1 MFFFA
6 RTAYSVKR
14 QSLWLAVSAL
24 LACGGSESTDPS
36 GDAIGTWNLVTVD
49 GRALPTFVPTGVGV
63 PAVEIQLSQIV
74 IRSDGS
80 FTDTYTLRPVLSNT
94 ATTFQE
100 PGTWVRDGRVV
111 TLTYS
116 SNGSSGTGTLT
127 DNVLTMDFDGAW
139 VFRRE

>member
-1 MFFFA
+1 M
-6 RTAYSVKR
+6 RLCSVKR
-14 QSLWLAVSAL
+14 QLLWLALPAL
-24 LACGGSESTDPS
+24 VTCGGDSTGPDV
-36 GDAIGTWNLVTVD
+36 DAIGTWNLVTVD
-49 GRALPTFVPTGVGV
+49 GRVLPTFVPTTVGA

-80 FTDTYTLRPVLSNT
+80 FTDTYTLRPMLSNT

-111 TLTYS
+111 TLTYT
-116 SNGSSGTGTLT
+116 SNASSGTGTLT
-127 DNVLTMDFDGAW
+127 DNVLTMDFDGVW

>member
-1 MFFFA
+1 M
-6 RTAYSVKR
+6 RSYSVKKR
-14 QSLWLAVSAL
+14 FLWLALPAF
-24 LACGGSESTDPS
+24 LACGGDSTGP
-36 GDAIGTWNLVTVD
+36 GVDAVGTWNLVTVD

-80 FTDTYTLRPVLSNT
+80 FTDTYTLRPMLSNT
-94 ATTFQE
+94 ATTFHE
-100 PGTWVRDGRVV
+100 PGTWVKDGRVV

-116 SNGSSGTGTLT
+116 SNGSSGTGTLI
-127 DNVLTMDFDGAW
+127 DDILTMDFDGAW

>member
-1 MFFFA
+1 M
-6 RTAYSVKR
+6 RLYPVKR
-14 QSLWLAVSAL
+14 QLLWLALPAL
-24 LACGGSESTDPS
+24 LACGGDSTGPAV
-36 GDAIGTWNLVTVD
+36 DAVGTWNLVTVD
-49 GRALPTFVPTGVGV
+49 GRALPTFVPTAVGV
-63 PAVEIQLSQIV
+63 PAVEIQLSKIV

-80 FTDTYTLRPVLSNT
+80 FTDTYTLRPMLSNT

-116 SNGSSGTGTLT
+116 SNGSSGTGTLN